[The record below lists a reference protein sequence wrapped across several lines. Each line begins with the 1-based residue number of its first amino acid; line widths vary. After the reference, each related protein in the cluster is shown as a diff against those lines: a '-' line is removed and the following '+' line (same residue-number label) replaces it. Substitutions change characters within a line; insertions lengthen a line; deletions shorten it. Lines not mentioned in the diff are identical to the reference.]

1 SSTHVSSRR
10 RRSSHAM
17 IRHASFHA
25 AMARLA
31 LVAALLLA
39 AVPTLGRL
47 APKLAL
53 ATQAAHAELVA
64 LCTAQGLEYVDPAA
78 LQAGVHAHSAS
89 HAGHADHD
97 GTPERPHDHGA
108 PDCAYCPLLL
118 SAGPTLGRLA
128 PKLALATQAAHAE
141 LVALCTAQGLE
152 YVDPAA
158 LQAGVHA
165 HSASHAGHADHDGTP
180 ERPHDHGAPDCAY
193 CPLLL

>member
-1 SSTHVSSRR
+1 
-10 RRSSHAM
+10 M

-118 SAGPTLGRLA
+118 SL
-128 PKLALATQAAHAE
+128 
-141 LVALCTAQGLE
+141 LVAGAWLLWLRAAAARAPLPSWSARPSRAFVHPCGLGSRGPPR
-152 YVDPAA
+152 VRLRA
-158 LQAGVHA
+158 
-165 HSASHAGHADHDGTP
+165 
-180 ERPHDHGAPDCAY
+180 
-193 CPLLL
+193 